1 MKRTTMIVIGVAL
14 AALLTTGVALMS
26 AQPASQKGSI
36 QINNKDEA
44 RVADMAKI
52 SLDSAMN
59 EALKQVQGKVLRV
72 ELENENGYLVYG
84 VEIAKPD
91 HQMVD
96 VKVDAGNG
104 KILKID
110 QDTKEG
116 HEGEDSD
123 NDHEGVS
130 PVRNSSTF

>member
-1 MKRTTMIVIGVAL
+1 MKRWIPVIGVAL

-26 AQPASQKGSI
+26 AQPANQKGSI

-44 RVADMAKI
+44 QVAEMAKI
-52 SLDSAMN
+52 TLDSAMN
-59 EALKQVQGKVLRV
+59 EALKQVQGEVLKV

-84 VEIAKPD
+84 VEIARPD
-91 HQMVD
+91 HQIVD

-110 QDTKEG
+110 QDSKEG
-116 HEGEDSD
+116 HEREESD
-123 NDHEGVS
+123 NGHEEEEEVNE
-130 PVRNSSTF
+130 R

>member
-1 MKRTTMIVIGVAL
+1 MRGYGTVIGVVV
-14 AALLTTGVALMS
+14 AALLTTGVALLS
-26 AQPASQKGSI
+26 AQPANQKGSI
-36 QINNKDEA
+36 QINNKHEA
-44 RVADMAKI
+44 QVTEMAKI

-59 EALKQVQGKVLRV
+59 EALKQVSGKVLKG

-91 HQMVD
+91 QQIVD

-110 QDTKEG
+110 QGNDEG
-116 HEGEDSD
+116 HEREDSH
-123 NDHEGVS
+123 NGHEERS
-130 PVRNSSTF
+130 ER

>member
-1 MKRTTMIVIGVAL
+1 MKRWIAVVSVAL
-14 AALLTTGVALMS
+14 AVLLTTGVALMN
-26 AQPASQKGSI
+26 AQPANQKGSI
-36 QINNKDEA
+36 QISNKDEA
-44 RVADMAKI
+44 QVAEMAKI
-52 SLDSAMN
+52 TLHSAMN
-59 EALKQVQGKVLRV
+59 EALKQVQGKVLKV

-91 HQMVD
+91 HQIVD

-116 HEGEDSD
+116 HEREDSD
-123 NDHEGVS
+123 NGQEEVNE
-130 PVRNSSTF
+130 R

>member
-1 MKRTTMIVIGVAL
+1 MKRWTTVIGVVL
-14 AALLTTGVALMS
+14 AALLTIGVALMS
-26 AQPASQKGSI
+26 AQPANQKGSI

-44 RVADMAKI
+44 QLAEMAKI
-52 SLDSAMN
+52 SLDSAMK

-91 HQMVD
+91 RQIVD

-104 KILKID
+104 KILKIN
-110 QDTKEG
+110 QDNNEG
-116 HEGEDSD
+116 HEREDSD
-123 NDHEGVS
+123 NGREEVNE
-130 PVRNSSTF
+130 R

>member
-1 MKRTTMIVIGVAL
+1 MKRWIPVIGVAL

-44 RVADMAKI
+44 QVADMAKI

-59 EALKQVQGKVLRV
+59 EALKQVQGKVVRV

-91 HQMVD
+91 HQVVD

-123 NDHEGVS
+123 SGHEEVNE
-130 PVRNSSTF
+130 R

>member
-1 MKRTTMIVIGVAL
+1 MKRWIPVIGVAL
-14 AALLTTGVALMS
+14 AVLLTTGVALMS
-26 AQPASQKGSI
+26 AQPANQKGSI

-44 RVADMAKI
+44 QVAEMAKI
-52 SLDSAMN
+52 TLDSAMN
-59 EALKQVQGKVLRV
+59 EALKQVQGKVLKVLKV

-91 HQMVD
+91 HQIVD

-110 QDTKEG
+110 QGNDEG
-116 HEGEDSD
+116 HEREGSENGHEDV
-123 NDHEGVS
+123 NE
-130 PVRNSSTF
+130 R

>member
-1 MKRTTMIVIGVAL
+1 MRKFGTVIGVVL
-14 AALLTTGVALMS
+14 AVLLVIGTVGLR
-26 AQPASQKGSI
+26 AQQAKHSGSI
-36 QINNKDEA
+36 QIKNGDEA
-44 RVADMAKI
+44 TFADLAKI

-59 EALKQVQGKVLRV
+59 AAQKKVPGKVLRV

-91 HQMVD
+91 HQIVD

-110 QDTKEG
+110 RDNDEG
-116 HEGEDSD
+116 HEREEDSH
-123 NDHEGVS
+123 NDHEEEE
-130 PVRNSSTF
+130 PER

>member
-1 MKRTTMIVIGVAL
+1 MKRWTTVIGVVL
-14 AALLTTGVALMS
+14 AALLTIGVALMS
-26 AQPASQKGSI
+26 AHPANKKGSI

-44 RVADMAKI
+44 QLAEMAKI

-59 EALKQVQGKVLRV
+59 EALKQVPGKVLRV
-72 ELENENGYLVYG
+72 ELENENDYLVYG

-91 HQMVD
+91 HQIVD

-110 QDTKEG
+110 QDSKEG

-123 NDHEGVS
+123 NGHEEVNE
-130 PVRNSSTF
+130 R

>member
-1 MKRTTMIVIGVAL
+1 MRKEVTEMRKFGTVIGLVL
-14 AALLTTGVALMS
+14 TALLTIGVALMS
-26 AQPASQKGSI
+26 AQPANQKGSI

-44 RVADMAKI
+44 QLAEMAKI

-72 ELENENGYLVYG
+72 EMENENGYLVYG

-91 HQMVD
+91 HQIVD

-104 KILKID
+104 KILRID
-110 QDTKEG
+110 QDNNEG
-116 HEGEDSD
+116 HEREGSD
-123 NDHEGVS
+123 NGREEVNE
-130 PVRNSSTF
+130 R

>member
-1 MKRTTMIVIGVAL
+1 MKRWTTVIGVVL
-14 AALLTTGVALMS
+14 AALLTIGGVALMS
-26 AQPASQKGSI
+26 AQPANQKGSI

-44 RVADMAKI
+44 QFAGTAKI
-52 SLDSAMN
+52 SMDSAMN
-59 EALKQVQGKVLRV
+59 EALKQVPGKVLRV

-91 HQMVD
+91 HQIVD

-110 QDTKEG
+110 QDSKEG
-116 HEGEDSD
+116 HEGEDEGEDSD
-123 NDHEGVS
+123 NGREEV
-130 PVRNSSTF
+130 NEK

>member
-1 MKRTTMIVIGVAL
+1 MKRFGTIIGVVL
-14 AALLTTGVALMS
+14 AALLVIGTVGLR
-26 AQPASQKGSI
+26 AQQAKHSGSI
-36 QINNKDEA
+36 QIKNGDEA
-44 RVADMAKI
+44 TFADLAKI

-59 EALKQVQGKVLRV
+59 AALKQVPGKVLKV

-91 HQMVD
+91 HQIVD

-110 QDTKEG
+110 QDNDEG

-123 NDHEGVS
+123 NGHEEG
-130 PVRNSSTF
+130 PER

>member
-1 MKRTTMIVIGVAL
+1 MKRFGTIIGVVL
-14 AALLTTGVALMS
+14 AALLVIGTVGLR
-26 AQPASQKGSI
+26 AQQAKHSGSI
-36 QINNKDEA
+36 QIKNGDEA
-44 RVADMAKI
+44 TFADLAKI

-59 EALKQVQGKVLRV
+59 AALKQVPGKVLRV

-91 HQMVD
+91 HQIVD

-110 QDTKEG
+110 QDNDEG
-116 HEGEDSD
+116 HEREDSH
-123 NDHEGVS
+123 NGHEEG
-130 PVRNSSTF
+130 PER